1 MSTDLPT
8 YINEGKK
15 EIDWLRGVLNA
26 ILEVAPL
33 SYKQKR
39 KTVRFLNRMPDWLL
53 IKWADAL
60 NIDYV
65 GGCAM
70 CPDMAD
76 KANSDACKSI
86 TQHYLESHDAVPAT
100 NVLGDLV
107 DDILKRAKEDKLP
120 IVYEIVEKQMIALAL
135 SEYTPEGAEFAGDAS
150 VILNNA
156 ESQDHPIVNYHQ
168 ALLKTDTE
176 KVKALD
182 AALAGGRYGEWVDER
197 VNEYKRY
204 LGLEPPHCTI
214 RTGERTP
221 QWDLL
226 WQKIFTGG
234 DDN

>member
-8 YINEGKK
+8 YTNEGKK

-39 KTVRFLNRMPDWLL
+39 KTVSFLNRMPDWLL
-53 IKWADAL
+53 VKWADVL
-60 NIDYV
+60 NIDYA

-70 CPDMAD
+70 YPNMVEMAEND
-76 KANSDACKSI
+76 TGKSI
-86 TQHYLESHDAVPAT
+86 VQHYLESHNTVPAA
-100 NVLGDLV
+100 NVLGNLV
-107 DDILKRAKEDKLP
+107 GDIHKQAKEDNLP
-120 IVYEIVEKQMIALAL
+120 TVYEIVEKQVCALAL
-135 SEYTPEGAEFAGDAS
+135 AEYTAEGTDFAGDAS

-156 ESQDHPIVNYHQ
+156 ESQDHPIINYHR
-168 ALLKTDTE
+168 ALLKRDTE

-182 AALAGGRYGEWVDER
+182 AALAGGRYGTWVTER

>member
-8 YINEGKK
+8 YIKEGKK

-39 KTVRFLNRMPDWLL
+39 KTVSFLNRMPDWLL
-53 IKWADAL
+53 VKWADVL
-60 NIDYV
+60 NIDYA

-70 CPDMAD
+70 YPYMVEMAEND
-76 KANSDACKSI
+76 TGKSI
-86 TQHYLESHDAVPAT
+86 VQHYLEIHNAVPAA
-100 NVLGDLV
+100 NVLGDLAG
-107 DDILKRAKEDKLP
+107 DIHKRAKEDNLP
-120 IVYEIVEKQMIALAL
+120 TVYEIVEKQVCALAL
-135 SEYTPEGAEFAGDAS
+135 AEYTAEGTDFAGDAS

-156 ESQDHPIVNYHQ
+156 ESQDHPIINYHR
-168 ALLKTDTE
+168 ALLKRDTE
-176 KVKALD
+176 KIKALD
-182 AALAGGRYGEWVDER
+182 AALAGGRYGIWVTER

-214 RTGERTP
+214 RTGKRTP

-226 WQKIFTGG
+226 WQRIFTGG

>member
-1 MSTDLPT
+1 MSSDLPT
-8 YINEGKK
+8 YINEGRK
-15 EIDWLRGVLNA
+15 EIDWLRGVLIT
-26 ILEVAPL
+26 ILEIAPL

-39 KTVRFLNRMPDWLL
+39 KTVSFVNRMPDWLL
-53 IKWADAL
+53 VKWADAL
-60 NIDYV
+60 NIDYA

-70 CPDMAD
+70 CPDMAV
-76 KANSDACKSI
+76 KANSDDGKSI
-86 TQHYLESHDAVPAT
+86 VQQYVESHDAVSAV
-100 NVLGDLV
+100 NILGDLV
-107 DDILKRAKEDKLP
+107 GVILEKSKEDKLP

-135 SEYTPEGAEFAGDAS
+135 AEYTPEGADFAGDAS

-156 ESQDHPIVNYHQ
+156 ESQYHPIISYHQ
-168 ALLKTDTE
+168 ALLGKDTE
-176 KVKALD
+176 TVKALD
-182 AALAGGRYGEWVDER
+182 AALAGGRYGEWVTER
-197 VNEYKRY
+197 ITEYKRY